1 MAGRPLTVE
10 RDLPNCGAMLYAF
23 HPGTMGGPALANL
36 IFGDANPSGKTPIT
50 FLRTVG
56 QAPLYYSHNMTGRP
70 YNGETLL
77 EDIEPEAGQT
87 SLGNTSYY
95 LDYGA
100 YPLFPFGYGLSYTTF
115 AYSDISLDKKEYPV
129 DGTIRV
135 RFTLSNTGDRDG
147 TEVAQVYVRDL
158 VGSVTRP
165 VKELKGFERVSLRSG
180 ESRTVEME
188 IPVADL
194 AFWGL
199 DGVKKVEPGDFQLW
213 VAGDSA
219 SGEPLAFSVR

>member
-1 MAGRPLTVE
+1 
-10 RDLPNCGAMLYAF
+10 
-23 HPGTMGGPALANL
+23 MGQ
-36 IFGDANPSGKTPIT
+36 
-50 FLRTVG
+50 V
-56 QAPLYYSHNMTGRP
+56 PLYYNHNMTGRP

-77 EDIEPEAGQT
+77 DGIEPEAGQT

-100 YPLFPFGYGLSYTTF
+100 YPLFPFGYGLSYTSFT
-115 AYSDISLDKKEYPV
+115 YSDISLDKSEYPV
-129 DGTIRV
+129 DGTLRV
-135 RFTLSNTGDRDG
+135 SFTLTNTGRCDG

-165 VKELKGFERVSLRSG
+165 VKELKGFERVSLRAG
-180 ESRTVEME
+180 ESRTVELE

-199 DGVKKVEPGDFQLW
+199 DGRKKVEPGDFQLW

-219 SGEPLAFSVR
+219 SGEPLSFRVR